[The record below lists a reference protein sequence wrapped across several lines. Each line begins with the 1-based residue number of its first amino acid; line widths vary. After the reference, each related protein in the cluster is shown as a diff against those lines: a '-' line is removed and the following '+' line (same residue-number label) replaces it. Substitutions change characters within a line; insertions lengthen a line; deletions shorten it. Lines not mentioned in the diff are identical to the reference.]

1 MNALSAAGP
10 SGKPRAR
17 SYDTPG
23 RVLFDLDQAPNVE
36 FSEVIAAAG
45 EIRPP
50 LQDAGMSTLCKA
62 TAANA
67 QVSRCRQIANQEP
80 ERFLLNMSRRLHIG
94 KTFLDYL
101 RNDRLSAIT
110 RLLPPARLR
119 PMRTVREVV
128 FEERV
133 FSGRNVRGASTYS
146 CAPAAL
152 LAPIIVRRTTIS
164 KTSAHL
170 HC

>member
-1 MNALSAAGP
+1 MSDANE
-10 SGKPRAR
+10 
-17 SYDTPG
+17 
-23 RVLFDLDQAPNVE
+23 APH
-36 FSEVIAAAG
+36 
-45 EIRPP
+45 PP
-50 LQDAGMSTLCKA
+50 
-62 TAANA
+62 
-67 QVSRCRQIANQEP
+67 
-80 ERFLLNMSRRLHIG
+80 H
-94 KTFLDYL
+94 
-101 RNDRLSAIT
+101 NDRLSAIT

-128 FEERV
+128 LEERV

-146 CAPAAL
+146 YVPAAL